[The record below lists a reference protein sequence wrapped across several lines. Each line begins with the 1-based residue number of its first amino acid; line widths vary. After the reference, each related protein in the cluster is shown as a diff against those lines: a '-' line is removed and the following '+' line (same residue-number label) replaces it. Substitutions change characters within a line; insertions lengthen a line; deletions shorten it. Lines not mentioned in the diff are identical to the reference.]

1 MSTDTPETAT
11 ARVDDSAPET
21 LTPDPDAGALREAQ
35 ARRVRL
41 RRMLALAALASTLV
55 LGAIGWWTHLEV
67 EQSMRATRGAA
78 LASVLAS
85 QAQSLQVWID
95 DQKLGIRRLAR
106 DRQLREAA
114 GSLATIARD
123 AGDLPATY
131 CESPAARRLG
141 AQLDDVLT
149 GAGTVAFNLVV
160 ASGRIVASNP
170 AGYCGLRYHGN
181 AFEQHLAPAF
191 GGETLFVPPHDDT
204 ANLDDAPRSP
214 PLDLPLIWIRAPVR
228 DANDDVVAV
237 LGIGYLA
244 KEQFS
249 TILAAARAGE
259 TDEVYAFD
267 RNGVMLSR
275 SRFEETLYERASLPL
290 GASPIGRLVLRSPLD
305 DDSARTRLVEAALA
319 AQAKPGQASGLL
331 LDPYPGYLATPVV
344 GGWRRLAG
352 DDLFI
357 AIEMSAAEAYAPLE
371 ALDTVFAVV
380 FGVLIL
386 AVCVALFY
394 WFTAVLIRAEVE
406 KDRMGPYWLGERIGE
421 GGVGNVYHARH
432 DLLKRPSAVKL
443 LKPARATD
451 EMTAR
456 FRREAKLASQLTH
469 PNMIDIYDY
478 GVGIDGSLF
487 YAMELLEG
495 DTVGDLVLR
504 DGPMPVARAVHLLR
518 QVCAGLAEAHGKGL
532 VHRDISVTNIM
543 ACLYGGEYDFAK
555 ILDFGLVK
563 SVAGEDQSQTVTRS
577 VRILGTVQ
585 YMAPERLHDPSD
597 VDPRADVYA
606 VGAVAF
612 FIISGR
618 RMFESEDTL
627 ALTSRVLN
635 EEPLRLSAVAEQ
647 SVPAELDELVAR
659 CLAKARD
666 DRPAS
671 ILAVKEV
678 LDRIAEAHR
687 WTQADAKAA
696 WESLHSTG
704 KGAATPAARRPA
716 SDNPPD

>member
-1 MSTDTPETAT
+1 MTTEIPSTAPSPDA
-11 ARVDDSAPET
+11 DSAPTT

-41 RRMLALAALASTLV
+41 RRILALAAVASTIV

-78 LASVLAS
+78 LASVLDS
-85 QAQSLQVWID
+85 QAQSLRVWID

-106 DRQLREAA
+106 DRQLREQVGAIAA
-114 GSLATIARD
+114 IARD
-123 AGDLPATY
+123 AAATAASY
-131 CESPAARRLG
+131 CTSPPARRLLD
-141 AQLDDVLT
+141 QLDEALA
-149 GAGTVAFNLVV
+149 GAGTVAVNVIV
-160 ASGRIVASNP
+160 PSGLIVA
-170 AGYCGLRYHGN
+170 ADDDAFCGLRYRAD
-181 AFEQHLAPAF
+181 AFATGLAPVF
-191 GGETLFVPPHDDT
+191 GGETLFVPPHFVAT
-204 ANLDDAPRSP
+204 RLDGAPQSP
-214 PLDLPLIWIRAPVR
+214 ALDRPLIWIRTPVR
-228 DANDDVVAV
+228 DEADDVIAV
-237 LGIGYLA
+237 LGVGYFA
-244 KEQFS
+244 DEQFS
-249 TILAAARAGE
+249 TILAAARAGA
-259 TDEVYAFD
+259 TDEVYAFGRD
-267 RNGVMLSR
+267 GLMLSR
-275 SRFEETLYERASLPL
+275 SRFEDELTRRATLPA
-290 GASPIGRLVLRSPLD
+290 GASATGRLALRSPLAD
-305 DDSARTRLVEAALA
+305 KQARTRLVEAALA
-319 AQAKPGQASGLL
+319 PRPGQDDQSGML
-331 LDPYPGYLATPVV
+331 LDPYPGYLAAPVV
-344 GGWRRLAG
+344 GGWRRLYG

-357 AIEMSAAEAYAPLE
+357 AIEMSADEAYAPLE

-394 WFTAVLIRAEVE
+394 WFTAVLIRAELE

-421 GGVGNVYHARH
+421 GGVGAVYHARH

-443 LKPARATD
+443 LKPSRATD

-456 FRREAKLASQLTH
+456 FQREAKLASQLRH
-469 PNMIDIYDY
+469 PNMIEIYDY
-478 GVGIDGSLF
+478 GVGIDGTLF

-495 DTVGDLVLR
+495 DTVGELVLR
-504 DGPMPVARAVHLLR
+504 GGPMPVARAVHLLR

-563 SVAGEDQSQTVTRS
+563 SVTGEEQSQTVTRS

-585 YMAPERLHDPSD
+585 YMAPERLHDPAD
-597 VDPRADVYA
+597 VDVRADVYA

-612 FIISGR
+612 FILSGR
-618 RMFESEDTL
+618 RMFESDDTL

-635 EEPLRLSAVAEQ
+635 EVPPRLSEIATQ
-647 SVPAELDELVAR
+647 PIPPELDDLVAA
-659 CLAKARD
+659 CLAKSRA
-666 DRPAS
+666 DRPET

-678 LDRIAEAHR
+678 LDRIAERHR

-696 WESLHSTG
+696 WEALHEKVVG
-704 KGAATPAARRPA
+704 DG
-716 SDNPPD
+716 

>member
-1 MSTDTPETAT
+1 MSGETVETA
-11 ARVDDSAPET
+11 ASPIADSSPET
-21 LTPDPDAGALREAQ
+21 LTPDPDAGVMREVQ

-41 RRMLALAALASTLV
+41 RRILALAAVASTLV

-78 LASVLAS
+78 LASVLDS
-85 QAQSLQVWID
+85 QAQSLRVWID
-95 DQKLGIRRLAR
+95 DQKLGIARLAR

-114 GSLATIARD
+114 ASLADI
-123 AGDLPATY
+123 AGDTGAEPTSY
-131 CESPAARRLG
+131 CVSPAARRLA
-141 AQLDDVLT
+141 AQLDDALT

-170 AGYCGLRYHGN
+170 AEYCGLRYR
-181 AFEQHLAPAF
+181 AETFESSLAPAF
-191 GGETLFVPPHDDT
+191 DGDTLFLPPHDDA
-204 ANLDDAPRSP
+204 ANLEGAPRSL
-214 PLDLPLIWIRAPVR
+214 PLDQPLIWIRSPMR
-228 DANDDVVAV
+228 DANNDVIAV

-244 KEQFS
+244 NEQFS
-249 TILAAARAGE
+249 TILAAARAGQ

-275 SRFEETLYERASLPL
+275 SRFEETLYERASLPV
-290 GASPIGRLVLRSPLD
+290 GASSIGRLVLRSPLD

-319 AQAKPGQASGLL
+319 AKSAPESASGML

-357 AIEMSAAEAYAPLE
+357 AIEMSADEAYAPLE

-380 FGVLIL
+380 FGILIL

-406 KDRMGPYWLGERIGE
+406 KDRMGPYWLGERIGK
-421 GGVGNVYHARH
+421 GGVGNVYRARH

-443 LKPARATD
+443 LKPSRATD

-504 DGPMPVARAVHLLR
+504 GGPMPVARAVHLLR

-563 SVAGEDQSQTVTRS
+563 SVAGDDQSQTVTRS

-597 VDPRADVYA
+597 VDVRADVYA

-612 FIISGR
+612 FIVSGR

-635 EEPLRLSAVAEQ
+635 EMPPRLSEVAAQ
-647 SVPAELDELVAR
+647 PIPAELDELVAR
-659 CLAKARD
+659 CLAKLRD
-666 DRPAS
+666 DRPES

-678 LDRIAEAHR
+678 LDRIAEHHR
-687 WTQADAKAA
+687 WTQSDAKAT
-696 WESLHSTG
+696 WEALHA
-704 KGAATPAARRPA
+704 KGVG
-716 SDNPPD
+716 DK